1 MVRLG
6 SGMRVS
12 ARFQLHGGGGG
23 GWGNVLHRIKRR
35 GNCPGGKMSGG
46 EYVRGGMSRGK
57 YPTFSELLQSAYST
71 DGGNTAM
78 SSIH

>member
-1 MVRLG
+1 
-6 SGMRVS
+6 
-12 ARFQLHGGGGG
+12 
-23 GWGNVLHRIKRR
+23 
-35 GNCPGGKMSGG
+35 MSGG

-78 SSIH
+78 SSIHWQSRRLRFTTFARGAKTTERRDPGVTTA